1 MPAISAA
8 ANPVAAIASASG
20 TGKPASGT
28 ENADRSF
35 STVLAE
41 QSGKPPKAANG
52 GQAAHEPQKTKSQP
66 PAKEGGTDESTTTT
80 QPADNQTAAQAV
92 ATVVP
97 DDRLLA
103 ETGDSEAEALDMQIQ
118 AITELMQTLQ
128 PVPGNPPVA
137 ESQSIPV
144 AAPALTLA
152 ATAVTDTPGTSI
164 EGDSLT
170 KPVAET
176 QSATTFQ
183 VQERTTPN
191 AGQATA
197 KLAAATD
204 AATLPIDARSLPSGE
219 QAAVKPEFVLN
230 TAAVALPAHTAA
242 ANQANHGSEYRIV
255 TPVGSQQWESAIGNS
270 LVVMTGAGRDRA
282 ELVLTPPQL
291 GRIEVSITM
300 KGDEAS
306 AVFVSANPVVREA
319 LENALPR
326 LREVLADAGITL
338 GQTQVGS
345 ESPGQSAA
353 DRQTGDNA
361 PRSASAD
368 NSVGTDAAGRTAPL
382 RVISRSL
389 VDTYA

>member
-8 ANPVAAIASASG
+8 ANPVATIASASG

-28 ENADRSF
+28 ENAERSF

-41 QSGKPPKAANG
+41 QSGKPPKAASG
-52 GQAAHEPQKTKSQP
+52 GQEPQEAAKTKSQP
-66 PAKEGGTDESTTTT
+66 PAKEDGSDESATTT
-80 QPADNQTAAQAV
+80 QPADSQA
-92 ATVVP
+92 TTPTGVP
-97 DDRLLA
+97 ADRQQA
-103 ETGDSEAEALDMQIQ
+103 EASDSEAEALDMQIQ
-118 AITELMQTLQ
+118 AITELMQTIQ
-128 PVPGNPPVA
+128 PVAGNPPVA
-137 ESQSIPV
+137 ENQSIPV
-144 AAPALTLA
+144 AAPALSLA
-152 ATAVTDTPGTSI
+152 ATALPDTPDTSI
-164 EGDSLT
+164 EGDSLS

-176 QSATTFQ
+176 HSATTFQ
-183 VQERTTPN
+183 VQERVTPN
-191 AGQATA
+191 TGQATA

-204 AATLPIDARSLPSGE
+204 ATTLPVDARSLPSGE
-219 QAAVKPEFVLN
+219 QAAAKSDIVLN
-230 TAAVALPAHTAA
+230 TAAIALPAHTAA
-242 ANQANHGSEYRIV
+242 ATQVTHGGEYRIV
-255 TPVGSQQWESAIGNS
+255 TPVGSQQWESSIGNS

-368 NSVGTDAAGRTAPL
+368 NSVGTDATGRSAPL
-382 RVISRSL
+382 RLISRSL